1 MGNANTAATNPAAQR
16 LMAADASLSASSALT
31 KVGHAKSVATNPA
44 AQRLTWRLM
53 AANPSISA
61 SSAVTKASKDE
72 IHRAQEDE
80 WAKRQ
85 RQDAALG
92 PALAA
97 SAVAMNL
104 FR

>member
-1 MGNANTAATNPAAQR
+1 
-16 LMAADASLSASSALT
+16 MAADASLSASSALT

-44 AQRLTWRLM
+44 AQRLM

>member
-44 AQRLTWRLM
+44 AQRLM

-85 RQDAALG
+85 RQAAALG

>member
-1 MGNANTAATNPAAQR
+1 VGNANTAATNPAAQ
-16 LMAADASLSASSALT
+16 
-31 KVGHAKSVATNPA
+31 
-44 AQRLTWRLM
+44 RLM

-85 RQDAALG
+85 RQLDAALG